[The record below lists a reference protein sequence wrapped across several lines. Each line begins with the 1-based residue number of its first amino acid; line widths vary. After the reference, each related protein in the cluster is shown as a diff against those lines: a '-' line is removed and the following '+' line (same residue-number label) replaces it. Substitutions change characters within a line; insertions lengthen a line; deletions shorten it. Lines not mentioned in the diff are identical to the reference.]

1 MSDEMR
7 DLLSHPEDVAA
18 VLLTVAFTFVL
29 IVIVGCVA

>member
-18 VLLTVAFTFVL
+18 VLLTVAFIFVL
-29 IVIVGCVA
+29 VVIVGCVA

>member
-18 VLLTVAFTFVL
+18 VLMTVALTFVL

>member
-7 DLLSHPEDVAA
+7 DLLSHPEDALA
-18 VLLTVAFTFVL
+18 VLMTVAFIFAL